1 LRREKF
7 RILDPDRRFGPERN
21 GNDRD
26 VFVVTTVDG
35 RRLTFDAVSGE
46 LLDTVAG
53 PAPDV
58 GRGECF

>member
-1 LRREKF
+1 VIGDIE
-7 RILDPDRRFGPERN
+7 GYQRN

-35 RRLTFDAVSGE
+35 RRLTFDAASGE
-46 LLDTVAG
+46 LLETVAG
-53 PAPDV
+53 PAQDG